1 MILLQIQTSSMA
13 PEDLPEDLYEMSIT
27 GQGIHTDGANLAA
40 LVCIDRQNVKGALN
54 TFHGNLNGSKP
65 MCKPTVLEP
74 GKVAYFKDN
83 SLYHHG
89 VFTLPLTPHLTAH
102 HTLPPPCHPAT
113 QFRRPFLTIQAV
125 Q

>member
-1 MILLQIQTSSMA
+1 
-13 PEDLPEDLYEMSIT
+13 MSVT

-40 LVCIDRQNVKGALN
+40 LLCIHRQNVKGALN
-54 TFHGNLNGSKP
+54 TFHDNLLGSQP
-65 MCKPTVLEP
+65 LCEPTVLEP
-74 GKVAYFKDN
+74 GKIAYFKDN

-102 HTLPPPCHPAT
+102 HTLPPPHHLAT
-113 QFRRPFLTIQAV
+113 QCRRLFLTIQAV